1 MTRLQQSSLLINF
14 HQKNIGIQCMFMYC
28 LFQAL
33 NGENWVFI
41 LSSHSVNSYRASV
54 CQALGVLFFLPFIIV
69 PCPVF
74 LIISL
79 SKCLEDTLK
88 VWDNISNLKN
98 VQGIVGAIRAP
109 PTPLRRKAWEGV
121 KNIKMQENTCE
132 EWYFLQH
139 SRAYSRIH
147 LLTKHLL
154 GPFSRFWDIVVNT
167 QTRSLPSLSLY
178 LL

>member
-1 MTRLQQSSLLINF
+1 
-14 HQKNIGIQCMFMYC
+14 MFMYC

-54 CQALGVLFFLPFIIV
+54 CQALGVLFF
-69 PCPVF
+69 F
-74 LIISL
+74 LLLLSLSCFLDYISL
-79 SKCLEDTLK
+79 QISWGLLEK

-98 VQGIVGAIRAP
+98 AGHCRGHHTAH
-109 PTPLRRKAWEGV
+109 TPEKESLGRGE
-121 KNIKMQENTCE
+121 NIKMQENTCE

-139 SRAYSRIH
+139 SRAYTRIH

-154 GPFSRFWDIVVNT
+154 SPFRFWHSQVNT

-178 LL
+178 L